1 MQQKFNSQMSKPL
14 QESQTPFGERLV
26 FVAQRNLLFDGESFS
41 LDGAEFGVECAL
53 GLTAW
58 ASTASSLFDL
68 RSFAGVKQ

>member
-41 LDGAEFGVECAL
+41 LDGAEFGAECAL
-53 GLTAW
+53 GLMA
-58 ASTASSLFDL
+58 
-68 RSFAGVKQ
+68 